1 MPEGHLDLL
10 KKPKTWVS
18 IIIMFFAGFAAAWY
32 MNRSDRTSN
41 LPIVKYEK
49 IENKSLEEVLDLTTG
64 NNDYFLIKSICSKLL
79 QENPQVDSSKLI
91 EESGLK
97 YYKLLSDSTLLYD
110 KSVKGAG
117 DGFFLG
123 SFLQNYQIDTTGI
136 RFKYRGDKLLRSNK
150 TTIKD
155 TGLTISIHLNWNQLS
170 FCKK

>member
-49 IENKSLEEVLDLTTG
+49 IENKSLEEVLDLTTS
-64 NNDYFLIKSICSKLL
+64 NNDYFLVKYICSKLL
-79 QENPQVDSSKLI
+79 QEIPQVDSSKLI

-97 YYKLLSDSTLLYD
+97 YFKLLPDSTLMYD
-110 KSVKGAG
+110 KAVKGAG

-123 SFLQNYQIDTTGI
+123 SFLQNYEIDTTGI